1 MIQVVIS
8 NLSQKRQTDDVKTSG
23 EGDEDIDQAK
33 RRNPFAKKTNVETKI
48 INEFRTV
55 HSKEIFSSTDSGFY
69 SQTPVEVSSSQLSI
83 CSIDDDQVW
92 LFRKIYYMYTYFR
105 PLYLLTRVYSYSF
118 KMVKPT
124 AFLFSSN
131 HFKANLSL
139 FTSG

>member
-8 NLSQKRQTDDVKTSG
+8 NLSQKKQSDDVKISG

-33 RRNPFAKKTNVETKI
+33 RRNPFAKKTNVDTKI

-55 HSKEIFSSTDSGFY
+55 HSKEIFSSMDSGFY

-92 LFRKIYYMYTYFR
+92 LFRKIIICTPIFV
-105 PLYLLTRVYSYSF
+105 PCIF
-118 KMVKPT
+118 
-124 AFLFSSN
+124 
-131 HFKANLSL
+131 
-139 FTSG
+139 